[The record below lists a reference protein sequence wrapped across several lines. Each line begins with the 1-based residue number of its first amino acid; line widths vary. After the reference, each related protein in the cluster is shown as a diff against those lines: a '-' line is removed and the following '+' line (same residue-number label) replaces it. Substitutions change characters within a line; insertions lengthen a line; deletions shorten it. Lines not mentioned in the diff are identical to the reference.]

1 MDDGQ
6 GPVFIEEENDIRS
19 NGTMAIVLSM
29 ASKLVMVYYHLSTYF
44 LCFFLNFYLRLG
56 FGSCLVHTKTLSAH
70 KSKKEFCM
78 YGVLNKVYLQNL
90 FRNGYNFSRRI

>member
-56 FGSCLVHTKTLSAH
+56 FGSCLVHTKLLVHTSRE
-70 KSKKEFCM
+70 KNFVCM
-78 YGVLNKVYLQNL
+78 EY
-90 FRNGYNFSRRI
+90 

>member
-29 ASKLVMVYYHLSTYF
+29 ASKLVMVYYHLSTFFVF
-44 LCFFLNFYLRLG
+44 LIFICVWVLG
-56 FGSCLVHTKTLSAH
+56 LVWFTLGTPSAH
-70 KSKKEFCM
+70 KSRKESCM

-90 FRNGYNFSRRI
+90 FRDGYNFSRRI